1 MHAHATTGV
10 ATQMSTIISSNMMDP
25 VPKNG
30 RTAER
35 LVMPLLNAEDHNRS
49 PVQPNTKLSQINTT
63 GILRMYPATM
73 TDNTL
78 TTFWGNAK
86 VTDRS
91 ESTRAGPIRQS
102 DCVVIHSK
110 RYKTFATWLGGC
122 AIGSPSQ
129 TRNTKTEVVEM
140 SAQTIPRTA
149 NCCGLSK
156 ALVFA
161 ASMTRLPRFQTRCG
175 ACVSTL
181 RFYCGGSKTMG

>member
-1 MHAHATTGV
+1 MSVAIPNPFAAPSECTNSTTTDARYTTIGAPVVIVEDRPLKSSSIHRVQAHATAGV
-10 ATQMSTIISSNMMDP
+10 ATQMSTIISSKMMDP

-35 LVMPLLNAEDHNRS
+35 LVMPLLNTEDHSRS

-110 RYKTFATWLGGC
+110 R
-122 AIGSPSQ
+122 
-129 TRNTKTEVVEM
+129 
-140 SAQTIPRTA
+140 
-149 NCCGLSK
+149 
-156 ALVFA
+156 
-161 ASMTRLPRFQTRCG
+161 
-175 ACVSTL
+175 
-181 RFYCGGSKTMG
+181 